1 MSQAEGVHALVRTG
15 DGWAV
20 QHAVLTVTDLSGN
33 QVARSGADQDGMVS
47 TDALP
52 TGTYTAI
59 LTAAGYAPVAR
70 TAMVTASGSAP
81 LGTITLNRVGGA
93 ELPPPGK
100 WTIDPAHSSIN
111 VTARHL
117 GMSSVRGRFD
127 DFAGTLEIAH
137 PVERSSVTAVIQSA
151 SIDTNQKMRDD
162 HLRSKDF
169 LDVEHNPVI
178 TYRST
183 GLAQLSEERWA
194 LDGELTLNGVTRP
207 VQLDLTYLGTGPDA
221 WGGTRA
227 AFHAVTE
234 LHRDDFAIT
243 YNQVLRA
250 GIGAIGA
257 TLRVEID
264 IQAVQGESL
273 PGM

>member
-1 MSQAEGVHALVRTG
+1 MSQGVHALVRTS

-33 QVARSGADQDGMVS
+33 QVARSGADQDGSVA
-47 TDALP
+47 TDPLP
-52 TGTYTAI
+52 AGTYTAI

-70 TAMVTASGSAP
+70 TALVTAGGTAP
-81 LGTITLNRVGGA
+81 LGTITLSRVGGVQ
-93 ELPPPGK
+93 LPPPGV
-100 WTIDPAHSSIN
+100 WTIDPMHSS
-111 VTARHL
+111 VSFAARHL

-127 DFAGTLEIAH
+127 EFAGQIQVAQ
-137 PVERSSVTAVIQSA
+137 PVERSSVSAVIQAA
-151 SIDTNQKMRDD
+151 SIDTGNKMRDD

-169 LDVEHNPVI
+169 LDVSSNDTI
-178 TYRST
+178 SYRST
-183 GLAQLSEERWA
+183 GLAQVSEERWA

-221 WGGTRA
+221 WGGVRA

-234 LHRDDFAIT
+234 LHRDDFSIT
-243 YNQVLRA
+243 YNQVLQA
-250 GIGAIGA
+250 GINAIGT

-264 IQAVQGESL
+264 IQAVQGDTL
-273 PGM
+273 PTAG